1 MGLLIVV
8 VNLFIIALVIGFSLV
23 LTCKMVQNSLSNGID
38 HKVRN

>member
-8 VNLFIIALVIGFSLV
+8 VNLFLVALVIGFSLV
-23 LTCKMVQNSLSNGID
+23 LARKMVQNSLSNGID